1 MSLCMGCM
9 AEKGDIEICPNCG
22 LNETDLAGVNP
33 AFLRPGTELNGRYIV
48 GIALGQGGFGI
59 TYIGYDKVLSTK
71 VAIKEYYPSDIAG
84 RNSTNGIVT
93 AYTQSVDD
101 YMRGKERFLEEART
115 LAKFSDHP
123 CIVGVKDCFDANGT
137 AYMVME
143 FLEGVSLKEYLK
155 RKGGKLG
162 VSESISML
170 TPVMDALRAV
180 HKIGIIHRDIS
191 PDNIFITTDAR
202 VRLIDFGAARQ
213 SIGGQKSLSI
223 MLKPGYAPEEQ
234 YRTRGNQGP
243 WTDVY
248 ALTATLYRMITGSVP
263 PDSLERVME
272 DMLEIPLE
280 LPTNVQA
287 ALSHGL
293 AVRAPERYS
302 SIEQLQKVLLGD
314 ESVKEPSTVNIP
326 NSLPDEVFEPTR
338 SERSSGNSG
347 TNKVL
352 VAAVAALSVVVIAAV
367 ICITTIALN
376 TQDKQIANTDEVQTA
391 VNSTTETSENHST
404 NTEVSTPEP
413 SSSSDATTAAVQ
425 QSIYM
430 PDLYSPKYTYKR
442 MTGIENSY
450 LITSEYEYNNV
461 RDAIE
466 NSYRSYS
473 EFVSMGS
480 RSQEDFK
487 TYMFPYMYTESE
499 GYKSQWEY
507 FNKYEITSYSINS
520 SNVKSVRRRDD
531 TYYAWVTENITE
543 TKKGQRVSSSS
554 DWVYRLKITNRG
566 ILIFDYI
573 DDPVN

>member
-9 AEKGDIEICPNCG
+9 TEKGDVQICPNCG

-33 AFLRPGTELNGRYIV
+33 AFLRPGTELSNRYIV

-59 TYIGYDKVLSTK
+59 TYIGYDKILSNK
-71 VAIKEYYPSDIAG
+71 VAIKEYYPADIAG
-84 RNSTNGIVT
+84 RDSVNGTVT
-93 AYTQSVDD
+93 AYTQNTAD

-191 PDNIFITTDAR
+191 PDNIFVTTDAR

-248 ALTATLYRMITGSVP
+248 ALTATLYRMLTGSVP

-272 DMLEIPLE
+272 DTLEIPLD
-280 LPTNVQA
+280 LPSNVQA

-293 AVRAPERYS
+293 AVRAHERYS
-302 SIEQLQKVLLGD
+302 SVEQLQKVLLGD
-314 ESVKEPSTVNIP
+314 ETVIEPSTVHMP
-326 NSLPDEVFEPTR
+326 NSLPDNVFEPTH
-338 SERSSGNSG
+338 SERNSSNGN

-352 VAAVAALSVVVIAAV
+352 VTAVAALSVVVIAAI

-376 TQDKQIANTDEVQTA
+376 SKDKPTAVTEEKHSSTTHNTD
-391 VNSTTETSENHST
+391 TSESENSNT
-404 NTEVSTPEP
+404 NTEVS
-413 SSSSDATTAAVQ
+413 SSADTSTEASQ

-430 PDLYSPKYTYKR
+430 PDLYSPRYTYKR
-442 MTGIENSY
+442 MTGIENSS
-450 LITSEYEYNNV
+450 LITSEEEYESVKNTIV
-461 RDAIE
+461 
-466 NSYRSYS
+466 NSYKSYS
-473 EFVSMGS
+473 EFVSTGS
-480 RSQEDFK
+480 RSEEDFK
-487 TYMFPYMYTESE
+487 AYMFPYMYTESE
-499 GYKSQWEY
+499 AYKSQWEY
-507 FNKYEITSYSINS
+507 FNKHEITSYHINS
-520 SNVKSVRRRDD
+520 SDVKSVRRRDD
-531 TYYAWVTENITE
+531 TYYVWVTENISE
-543 TKKGQRVSSSS
+543 TKAGKNVSSSS

-573 DDPVN
+573 GDPAK